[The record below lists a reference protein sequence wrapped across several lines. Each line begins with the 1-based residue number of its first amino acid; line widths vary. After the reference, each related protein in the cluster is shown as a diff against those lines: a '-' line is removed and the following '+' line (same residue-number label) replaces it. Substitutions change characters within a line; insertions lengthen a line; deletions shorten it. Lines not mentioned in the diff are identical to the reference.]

1 MPMKLIL
8 TLSGRTLERY
18 EFDKES
24 VKIGRNEDCE
34 VTIDNLGVSRYHAE
48 IVQKD
53 GFYVL
58 RDLKSNNGTFVN
70 GRRIENYNL
79 NDGDEI
85 SIGKFTISFSGKAA
99 VALPDPSLP
108 GKETSSDLAAVQT
121 ADGDAAPAAPAP
133 AGGGGE
139 PGKDDF
145 GGMTM

>member
-1 MPMKLIL
+1 MPMKLTL
-8 TLSGRTLERY
+8 TLSGRTLERF
-18 EFDKES
+18 ELDKDS
-24 VKIGRNEDCE
+24 VKIGRNEDCD

-70 GRRIENYNL
+70 GRRVDNYNL

-108 GKETSSDLAAVQT
+108 GGKDT
-121 ADGDAAPAAPAP
+121 ADGGSAPPPPAHVPPPAAPP
-133 AGGGGE
+133 
-139 PGKDDF
+139 P
-145 GGMTM
+145 TP